1 MSHQERWGSGA
12 RCGARSGWGRGRGGD
27 RTGRADP
34 PGVGRRCGRT
44 TTPSSAG
51 SITGGPQRRRSPQRC
66 WRSPA
71 RIWSRLAACC
81 CWHGAGRWS
90 WAARGCGCTLTS
102 RTSPAST
109 SPARPAAR
117 GHRLGSRLLFAV
129 EDEARARGLHV
140 LRLDTRSDLIEAR
153 RLHTRHGYEE
163 VEPFNA
169 DPYAQ
174 HWFTKQLTDPASA
187 TPT

>member
-1 MSHQERWGSGA
+1 
-12 RCGARSGWGRGRGGD
+12 
-27 RTGRADP
+27 
-34 PGVGRRCGRT
+34 
-44 TTPSSAG
+44 
-51 SITGGPQRRRSPQRC
+51 
-66 WRSPA
+66 
-71 RIWSRLAACC
+71 
-81 CWHGAGRWS
+81 
-90 WAARGCGCTLTS
+90 
-102 RTSPAST
+102 
-109 SPARPAAR
+109 
-117 GHRLGSRLLFAV
+117 LLFAV

>member
-1 MSHQERWGSGA
+1 MLEEPSEDLVPPRGLLLLA
-12 RCGARSGWGRGRGGD
+12 RRGEVVLGCAGLRLH
-27 RTGRADP
+27 ADVADVP
-34 PGVGRRCGRT
+34 RV
-44 TTPSSAG
+44 
-51 SITGGPQRRRSPQRC
+51 
-66 WRSPA
+66 
-71 RIWSRLAACC
+71 
-81 CWHGAGRWS
+81 HF
-90 WAARGCGCTLTS
+90 TS
-102 RTSPAST
+102 
-109 SPARPAAR
+109 AAR